1 MIDNTTCINMQL
13 PEDVSNFLEMN
24 SDALYID
31 GEEYFRPAGFW
42 YKKTDKPNVFQVYFN
57 DISKQLNKQ

>member
-1 MIDNTTCINMQL
+1 MIENAIFINMQL
-13 PEDVSNFLEMN
+13 PEDVCNFLEMN

-31 GEEYFRPAGFW
+31 GEKYFRPAGFW
-42 YKKTDKPNVFQVYFN
+42 YKKTDTPNVFQVYLK

>member
-1 MIDNTTCINMQL
+1 MIENTTCINMQL

-42 YKKTDKPNVFQVYFN
+42 YKKTDNPNVFQVYFN

>member
-1 MIDNTTCINMQL
+1 MIENTTCINMQL

-24 SDALYID
+24 SDALFVD
-31 GEEYFRPAGFW
+31 GDTYFRPAGFW
-42 YKKTDKPNVFQVYFN
+42 YKKTDKPNVFQVYLN